1 MTIDAQVRP
10 RDDQRTAERD
20 RLRARLD
27 ELEAGLAELRAI
39 LADAQHREDAAH
51 AEASRLAAEAGGTE
65 AIFEPAGRRQS
76 LWSFS
81 WPHAETPAV
90 RQAADRLAVVR
101 QEVQPVRDAIR
112 LLDAAAAEVRQA
124 LDRAEAEIAA
134 LEARAE
140 QDRHERQRRWTAATT
155 ERHLPAWRDRAG
167 EVLARL
173 GLAEG

>member
-10 RDDQRTAERD
+10 VLDQLRAERD
-20 RLRARLD
+20 RLRLRLGD
-27 ELEAGLAELRAI
+27 LEAGQAELREV
-39 LADAQHREDAAH
+39 LLDAERREAAEH
-51 AEASRLAAEAGGTE
+51 AETSRLVSEAGGTE

-140 QDRHERQRRWTAATT
+140 QDRRERQERWVKATT
-155 ERHLPAWRDRAG
+155 ERRLPDWRDRAA
-167 EVLARL
+167 EILARL
-173 GLAEG
+173 GLGGD

>member
-1 MTIDAQVRP
+1 MAIDSRVRP
-10 RDDQRTAERD
+10 VLDQLRAERD
-20 RLRARLD
+20 RLRLRLGD
-27 ELEAGLAELRAI
+27 LEAGQAELREV
-39 LADAQHREDAAH
+39 LLDAERREAAEH
-51 AEASRLAAEAGGTE
+51 AETSRLAAEAGGTE

-124 LDRAEAEIAA
+124 LDRAEAAIARA
-134 LEARAE
+134 EAEAE
-140 QDRHERQRRWTAATT
+140 QDRRERQERWVKATRERVLPGWQEQAAAV
-155 ERHLPAWRDRAG
+155 LDR
-167 EVLARL
+167 LRL
-173 GLAEG
+173 GGD